1 VSLFPVRGGARRFR
15 EYFGFF
21 RFVPPPLQGRRWLS
35 DWGSPFFDFD
45 FDNDDELGLLFSA
58 GRTSTE
64 LRRLS

>member
-21 RFVPPPLQGRRWLS
+21 RFVPPPLQGGRLLS

-45 FDNDDELGLLFSA
+45 FDFDNDL
-58 GRTSTE
+58 
-64 LRRLS
+64 